1 MEWWW
6 QEASF
11 TVAQTSSCDVMQ
23 EIIVTVAMPQ
33 CVCQHFWWTKVLT
46 NTEMYRKMSGIPT
59 KQLRCMTGSVSHH
72 IAISVSSS
80 PPLRSELWIEFLE
93 LDLIRWYQLISDSH
107 WQELQKVVG
116 RGNPHTFPIFKRDGP
131 RSCFGWASVT
141 SELDVKGKIVTQGW
155 RVIE

>member
-1 MEWWW
+1 MEWCW

-23 EIIVTVAMPQ
+23 EIIVTVAMLQ

-80 PPLRSELWIEFLE
+80 PPLRSELSIEFLE
-93 LDLIRWYQLISDSH
+93 LDLIRWYNWYQILTGRSYRKSWDEAILTPFPSLNAMVQGAALVGQASH
-107 WQELQKVVG
+107 LSWMWRG
-116 RGNPHTFPIFKRDGP
+116 RLWPRDG
-131 RSCFGWASVT
+131 
-141 SELDVKGKIVTQGW
+141 E
-155 RVIE
+155 